1 MQNYKLG
8 ATQAQYKLQAC
19 RRTGV
24 IQNNKLQSLQP
35 HRQQNYKLAAT
46 QARFKNDKFTATQ
59 AKQATDLP
67 PNRLATLQ
75 MKWKKLHA
83 YCPTGVKGKNYQ
95 KRKHLMTVSEAE
107 P

>member
-67 PNRLATLQ
+67 PNRLAPYKWNEKNCTLTAPQ
-75 MKWKKLHA
+75 VWK
-83 YCPTGVKGKNYQ
+83 VKITK
-95 KRKHLMTVSEAE
+95 SENI
-107 P
+107 